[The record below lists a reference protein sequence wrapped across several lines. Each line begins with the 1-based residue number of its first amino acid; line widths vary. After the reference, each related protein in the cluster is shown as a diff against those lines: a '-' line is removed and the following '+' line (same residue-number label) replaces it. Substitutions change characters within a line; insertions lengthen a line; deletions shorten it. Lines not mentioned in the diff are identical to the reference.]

1 MIDFNAFTSRGA
13 AVPLFLFNKLI
24 KISPLRFAPVEMTAV
39 LRNDCFLQLFCYL
52 CRKNVVI
59 MSQSAVTIR
68 IDSDIKNQFDSL
80 CEEFGMSVNTAF
92 NIYVRNVVRNR
103 RIPFQIEA
111 AGKDDAVEKGR
122 RAFSRMRQM
131 AQESGA
137 EMTLEEINEE
147 IRLAREGR

>member
-1 MIDFNAFTSRGA
+1 
-13 AVPLFLFNKLI
+13 
-24 KISPLRFAPVEMTAV
+24 
-39 LRNDCFLQLFCYL
+39 
-52 CRKNVVI
+52 
-59 MSQSAVTIR
+59 
-68 IDSDIKNQFDSL
+68 
-80 CEEFGMSVNTAF
+80 MSVNTAF
-92 NIYVRNVVRNR
+92 NIYVRSVVRNR